1 VNSSFGR
8 LYACAARCYSRS
20 PMLAELASVET
31 KSPWGEHG
39 SVWLVEDSP
48 LEAELACRAL
58 SGFELEVFR
67 DGPSMLERRST
78 HGGPNVLI
86 LDGQLPGM
94 SGLEICRFLRA
105 TVDEVTLPILM
116 LTVQGNK
123 VDIVEALSGG
133 ANDYL
138 TKPYDAAELV
148 ARVGGLNRMRRLYGD
163 LQVERQRLKAIDAE
177 RERLLAHANDG
188 WKKADEANRGKD
200 DFLAVVS
207 HELRTPLNAISG
219 WVSLLKG
226 GQLPAEKAKHALDTI
241 ERNARSQTQLIDDLL
256 DVSRII
262 SGKLHMQMEL
272 VNFEDLMRLAYDAVE
287 PQAQAKGL
295 RLSIDVA
302 PGNYEVVGDAGRLQ
316 QVVWNILNNAVKFT
330 PEGGNIALR
339 LVSDDRVR
347 LSVSDT
353 GRGIDAQLLPFI
365 FDRFRQAE
373 SSVTRRHG
381 GLGLGLAIVKH
392 LAELHGG
399 RVRAE
404 SAGEGRGATFSLE
417 LELASG
423 VPSDVAREARAQ
435 PKPSGSE
442 LSELRVLIVD
452 DDEDCRDVLA
462 HVLGLAGANVRLA
475 ASASAALDSLSQ
487 ELPDVMVS
495 DIGMPDEDGFSLIKK
510 VRARAVEQGG
520 KLPAVALTAYARRED
535 RAAAL
540 RAGFN
545 GHVSKPVEA
554 AEIIAVVG
562 SLCGRFQ

>member
-1 VNSSFGR
+1 
-8 LYACAARCYSRS
+8 
-20 PMLAELASVET
+20 MI
-31 KSPWGEHG
+31 
-39 SVWLVEDSP
+39 WLVEDSP

-58 SGFELEVFR
+58 MGFETEVFH
-67 DGPSMLERRST
+67 DGPAMLERRST

-94 SGLEICRFLRA
+94 SGLEVCRFLRA
-105 TVDEVTLPILM
+105 SVDEVTLPILM

-123 VDIVEALSGG
+123 ADIVEALSAG

-148 ARVGGLNRMRRLYGD
+148 ARVGGLSRMRRLYGD
-163 LQVERQRLKAIDAE
+163 LQIERQRLKAVDAE

-188 WKKADEANRGKD
+188 WKKAEEANRGKD

-219 WVSLLKG
+219 WVGLLKSG
-226 GQLPAEKAKHALDTI
+226 RLPPEKAKHALDTI
-241 ERNARSQTQLIDDLL
+241 DRNARSQTQLIDDLL

-262 SGKLHMQMEL
+262 SGKLHMQMGV

-287 PQAQAKGL
+287 PQACAKKL
-295 RLSIDVA
+295 NLSIDVA
-302 PGNYEVVGDAGRLQ
+302 PGSYEIMGDPGRLQ

-330 PEGGNIALR
+330 PEGGSIALR
-339 LVSDDRVR
+339 LESTDRVR
-347 LSVSDT
+347 LSVTDS

-373 SSVTRRHG
+373 SSVTRRYG

-392 LAELHGG
+392 LVELHGG
-399 RVRAE
+399 KVWAD
-404 SAGEGRGATFSLE
+404 SQGEGHGATFSLE
-417 LELASG
+417 L
-423 VPSDVAREARAQ
+423 DVATSSQAEAARDSRSP
-435 PKPSGSE
+435 PKQAAAE
-442 LSELRVLIVD
+442 LLDLSVLIVD

-462 HVLGLAGANVRLA
+462 HLLGLAGARVRLA
-475 ASASAALDSLSQ
+475 GSAPAALEALDH
-487 ELPDVMVS
+487 ELPDVLVS
-495 DIGMPDEDGFSLIKK
+495 DIGMPDEDGFSLIRK
-510 VRARAVEQGG
+510 VRGRTGVRGG
-520 KLPAVALTAYARRED
+520 KLPAVALTAYARGED

-545 GHVSKPVEA
+545 GHVAKPVEA
-554 AEIIAVVG
+554 SEIIAVIG
-562 SLCGRFQ
+562 SLCGRFS

>member
-1 VNSSFGR
+1 
-8 LYACAARCYSRS
+8 
-20 PMLAELASVET
+20 MLAEPASAEV

-39 SVWLVEDSP
+39 LVWLVEDSP

-123 VDIVEALSGG
+123 ADIVEALSGG

-272 VNFEDLMRLAYDAVE
+272 VNFEDLMRLAHDAVE

-295 RLSIDVA
+295 HLSIDVA

-347 LSVSDT
+347 LSVSDS

-392 LAELHGG
+392 LVELHGG
-399 RVRAE
+399 KVRAE
-404 SAGEGRGATFSLE
+404 SPGEGQGATFSIE

-423 VPSDVAREARAQ
+423 MPSEVAREARAQ
-435 PKPSGSE
+435 PKPSGLE
-442 LSELRVLIVD
+442 LSKLRVLIVD

-462 HVLGLAGANVRLA
+462 HVLGLAGAYVRLA

-510 VRARAVEQGG
+510 VRARAAEQGG

-545 GHVSKPVEA
+545 GHVAKPVEA

-562 SLCGRFQ
+562 SVCGRFQ

>member
-1 VNSSFGR
+1 
-8 LYACAARCYSRS
+8 
-20 PMLAELASVET
+20 MLAEATSVEI
-31 KSPWGEHG
+31 KSPRGQHG
-39 SVWLVEDSP
+39 LVWLVEDSP
-48 LEAELACRAL
+48 LEADLACRAL
-58 SGFELEVFR
+58 AGFELEVFR

-105 TVDEVTLPILM
+105 SVDEVTLPILM

-123 VDIVEALSGG
+123 ADIVEALSGG

-219 WVSLLKG
+219 WVSLLKS
-226 GQLPAEKAKHALDTI
+226 GQLPVEKAKHALDTI

-272 VNFEDLMRLAYDAVE
+272 VNFEDLMRLAHDAVE

-295 RLSIDVA
+295 SLSIDVA
-302 PGNYEVVGDAGRLQ
+302 PGNYEVIGDAGRLQ

-339 LVSDDRVR
+339 LVSDDRVH
-347 LSVSDT
+347 LSVSDS

-392 LAELHGG
+392 LVELHGG
-399 RVRAE
+399 KVRAE
-404 SAGEGRGATFSLE
+404 SAGEGQGATFSIE
-417 LELASG
+417 LELANG
-423 VPSDVAREARAQ
+423 MPSEAAREARAQ
-435 PKPSGSE
+435 PKPSGLE
-442 LSELRVLIVD
+442 LSQLRVLIVD

-510 VRARAVEQGG
+510 VRARAVEHGG

-545 GHVSKPVEA
+545 GHVAKPVEA

-562 SLCGRFQ
+562 SVCGRFQ